1 MDNSTKSLDKSW
13 NDSLSF
19 LDNIYVKVVLY
30 VVLILYS
37 STYFE
42 NINMYMGNIYKKYKF
57 LNIIILLLIVFL
69 GRKCP
74 VIGILLGLSYIITLN
89 YMTLEN
95 NNNEP
100 FGSNH
105 ESKFGNHSGK
115 KDKKDN
121 KDNKDEPFVTSDESE
136 FNFGTASSEED
147 NIENFLPIFSSNN
160 DQKEEEVVNNKMK
173 KDSSDCKSLYT
184 PQFESVSDVCNS
196 VNTFNDELNAQ
207 GLNNPEG
214 FNSNVFGSP
223 L

>member
-1 MDNSTKSLDKSW
+1 MDNSTKSLNKSW

-89 YMTLEN
+89 YMTMED

-100 FGSNH
+100 FGASVKSKAGIH
-105 ESKFGNHSGK
+105 EE
-115 KDKKDN
+115 DK
-121 KDNKDEPFVTSDESE
+121 ESFVNSPESD
-136 FNFGTASSEED
+136 FNYGTGTSEED
-147 NIENFLPIFSSNN
+147 NVENFLPIFSSNN
-160 DQKEEEVVNNKMK
+160 DEKEEVVNNKMK

-184 PQFESVSDVCNS
+184 PQFESVGDVCNP